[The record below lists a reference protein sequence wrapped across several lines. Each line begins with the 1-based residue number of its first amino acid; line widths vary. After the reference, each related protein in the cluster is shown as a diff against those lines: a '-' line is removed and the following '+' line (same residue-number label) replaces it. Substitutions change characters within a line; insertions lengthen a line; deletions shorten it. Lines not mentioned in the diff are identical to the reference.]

1 MLTPIVKKMS
11 RLSAVALRKI
21 IHPSGSTY
29 RHLTRNLVGR
39 LRKRCY
45 VRISQVGLLPFP
57 SYEIESDKSYNQA
70 LSIGLINEN
79 TDETAAKS
87 FFLVMRVP
95 CILCEKIR
103 NSSEK
108 DQEEWRSYCYTISN
122 CTIFESQTIISL
134 PSINSIMTIARTLS
148 SIFLWGISVWSCI
161 SNDVHGSPTFFVMS
175 PTPKCHS
182 VEVPKE
188 TTVKIH
194 YVAPGMLCFV

>member
-87 FFLVMRVP
+87 FF
-95 CILCEKIR
+95 
-103 NSSEK
+103 
-108 DQEEWRSYCYTISN
+108 
-122 CTIFESQTIISL
+122 
-134 PSINSIMTIARTLS
+134 
-148 SIFLWGISVWSCI
+148 
-161 SNDVHGSPTFFVMS
+161 
-175 PTPKCHS
+175 
-182 VEVPKE
+182 
-188 TTVKIH
+188 
-194 YVAPGMLCFV
+194 